1 MIPDRLNPNNKF
13 DEMLG
18 RTLRSSS
25 EPVPADFTA
34 RMIERIRQAEEQ
46 KILARVIL
54 QERLALA
61 GSIVLG
67 VAAVIA
73 ATAFPDAIAAIFDS
87 IAGGFSQRGTLLAD
101 KIPQTIEALQGQWQ
115 LYTILAA
122 VCGFGVYSL
131 LNLLVSDRLRMP

>member
-1 MIPDRLNPNNKF
+1 MIPDRLDPNDRF

-18 RTLRSSS
+18 RTLRSPS
-25 EPVPADFTA
+25 EAVPADFTA
-34 RMIERIRQAEEQ
+34 RMLKRIRQAEEQ
-46 KILARVIL
+46 RILARVIL

-67 VAAVIA
+67 VAAVVA
-73 ATAFPDAIAAIFDS
+73 AAAFPDVIAAVLNS
-87 IAGGFSQRGTLLAD
+87 IADSFSQRGTLLAD
-101 KIPQTIEALQGQWQ
+101 KAPQTLEVFQGQWQ

-122 VCGFGVYSL
+122 VCGFAVYSL

>member
-1 MIPDRLNPNNKF
+1 MIPNRLNPNNKF

-18 RTLRSSS
+18 RTLQSSS

-34 RMIERIRQAEEQ
+34 RMLNRIRQAEEQ
-46 KILARVIL
+46 RILGRVIL

-61 GSIVLG
+61 GSIMLG
-67 VAAVIA
+67 VAAVVA
-73 ATAFPDAIAAIFDS
+73 AAAFPDVIASIFNSIGDS
-87 IAGGFSQRGTLLAD
+87 FSHRGTLLVD
-101 KIPQTIEALQGQWQ
+101 KFPQTLETLQGQWQ

>member
-1 MIPDRLNPNNKF
+1 MIPNRLNPNNKF

-18 RTLRSSS
+18 RTLQSSS

-34 RMIERIRQAEEQ
+34 RMLNRIRRAEEQ

-61 GSIVLG
+61 GSIMLG
-67 VAAVIA
+67 VAAVVA
-73 ATAFPDAIAAIFDS
+73 AAAFPDVIASIFNS
-87 IAGGFSQRGTLLAD
+87 IADSFSQRGTLLVD
-101 KIPQTIEALQGQWQ
+101 KFPQTLEALQGQWQ
-115 LYTILAA
+115 LYTILAV